1 MTIFKAHHGSLIAKK
16 WRKGNGTLFF
26 SHAISFTSKNQ
37 YGRHRR
43 DRKPSCSKDMVRN
56 LVIKRVDEAQIVI
69 VGRLT
74 LSFHPMQQLGL
85 WCLLYQRELKVQFRD
100 DNWNSTSDLFISLI
114 I

>member
-26 SHAISFTSKNQ
+26 SHAIPFTSKNQ

-85 WCLLYQRELKVQFRD
+85 SVV
-100 DNWNSTSDLFISLI
+100 SSLSERVESAVSR
-114 I
+114 